1 MAINVFSVILI
12 IFAVLIIAAL
22 IKAVLGPRFTDRIVA
37 VNCISTMIIVFIII
51 LSFYLKAEYLVDV
64 AIIYALLGFTAN
76 LVLTRI
82 LLHKDQKAGND
93 AAAGTEEPEVPE
105 EKEEN
110 K

>member
-1 MAINVFSVILI
+1 MSINVFSILLI
-12 IFAVLIIAAL
+12 ILAALIIAAL
-22 IKAVLGPRFTDRIVA
+22 FKAVMGPRFTDRIVA
-37 VNCISTMIIVFIII
+37 VNCISTMVIVFILI

-82 LLHKDQKAGND
+82 LLHRDQKADGRKKGRK
-93 AAAGTEEPEVPE
+93 ARRKGG
-105 EKEEN
+105 K

>member
-1 MAINVFSVILI
+1 MEINFFSIILI
-12 IFAVLIIAAL
+12 VFAALIIAAL

-37 VNCISTMIIVFIII
+37 VNCISTMVIVFILI
-51 LSFYLKAEYLVDV
+51 LSWYLKAEYLVDV

-82 LLHKDQKAGND
+82 LLHRDQTPGKKRHKK
-93 AAAGTEEPEVPE
+93 
-105 EKEEN
+105 EKET

>member
-1 MAINVFSVILI
+1 MALNVFSVILI
-12 IFAVLIIAAL
+12 ILAVLITAAL

-82 LLHKDQKAGND
+82 LLHRNQKAD
-93 AAAGTEEPEVPE
+93 RKPE
-105 EKEEN
+105 EKKEEEE
-110 K
+110 